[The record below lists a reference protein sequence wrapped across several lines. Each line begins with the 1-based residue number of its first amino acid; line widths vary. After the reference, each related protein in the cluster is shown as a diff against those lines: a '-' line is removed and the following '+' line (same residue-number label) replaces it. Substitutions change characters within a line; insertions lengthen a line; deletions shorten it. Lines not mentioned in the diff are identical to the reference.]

1 MMSLFSTEW
10 TKQVRRA
17 RTYLVLAVVCLFP
30 VLIALGVRA
39 REDRPGRD
47 GGEGLFQIA
56 RLAHSGIVV
65 PAVALDLMSG
75 LILIIVVA
83 IFAGDIVA
91 SEANWGNLRYMLVRP
106 ISRSRLLANKLAMA
120 FLFMF
125 ISTALISI
133 VGLIAGVLLVG
144 WHPINI
150 DFNSL
155 FLQMHVH
162 QTTPELLWHLTEVT
176 AYVAWGMSSVA
187 ALGFMVSTMTDTP
200 VGAIFAAA
208 AFGVG
213 SEIVDAIPT
222 FHSIRYILPLHY
234 LDAWTELVTRGQAN
248 ADMAR
253 GALLQLAY
261 VVVFVGIAFWWFRRK
276 DVLS

>member
-1 MMSLFSTEW
+1 MMSLFATEW
-10 TKQVRRA
+10 TKQVRRG
-17 RTYLVLAVVCLFP
+17 RTYLVLAVVCIFP
-30 VLIALGVRA
+30 LLIAVGVHS
-39 REDRPGRD
+39 REGHGR
-47 GGEGLFQIA
+47 GEGDGLFAIA

-65 PAVALDLMSG
+65 PAVALDFMARLF
-75 LILIIVVA
+75 LVIVVA
-83 IFAGDIVA
+83 VFAGDIVA

-106 ISRSRLLANKLAMA
+106 IGRSRLLANKLAIA

-125 ISTALISI
+125 IATALISI

-150 DFNSL
+150 DVDTL
-155 FLQMHVH
+155 FLHMHVH
-162 QTTPELLWHLTEVT
+162 QTTPALLWHLTVVT
-176 AYVAWGMSSVA
+176 AYVGWSMASVV
-187 ALGFMVSTMTDTP
+187 ALGFMVSTMTNTP

-213 SEIVDAIPT
+213 SEIIDAIPT
-222 FHSIRYILPLHY
+222 FNSIRYGLPLHY

-253 GALLQLAY
+253 GALLQIPY
-261 VVVFVGIAFWWFRRK
+261 VVVFVAIGFWWFRRK
-276 DVLS
+276 DILS